1 MKYDKIIGLEKNIS
15 KLIMGNDNQIY
26 FDEASKLWDHWIEVG
41 GNAFDTAYVYGGGS
55 QEKLLGDWHRKR
67 NNLKD
72 LVIILLT
79 GGVLALLGVII
90 IGDYYVAVSENRPID
105 EEVITLMKMA
115 LTGLIGIIAGYM
127 GSK

>member
-1 MKYDKIIGLEKNIS
+1 MIK
-15 KLIMGNDNQIY
+15 
-26 FDEASKLWDHWIEVG
+26 
-41 GNAFDTAYVYGGGS
+41 
-55 QEKLLGDWHRKR
+55 
-67 NNLKD
+67 NLKD

-79 GGVLALLGVII
+79 GGVLILLGVII

>member
-1 MKYDKIIGLEKNIS
+1 MIK
-15 KLIMGNDNQIY
+15 
-26 FDEASKLWDHWIEVG
+26 
-41 GNAFDTAYVYGGGS
+41 
-55 QEKLLGDWHRKR
+55 
-67 NNLKD
+67 NLKD
-72 LVIILLT
+72 LVIVLLT

>member
-1 MKYDKIIGLEKNIS
+1 MIK
-15 KLIMGNDNQIY
+15 
-26 FDEASKLWDHWIEVG
+26 
-41 GNAFDTAYVYGGGS
+41 
-55 QEKLLGDWHRKR
+55 
-67 NNLKD
+67 NLKD

-105 EEVITLMKMA
+105 EEVITLMKIA

>member
-1 MKYDKIIGLEKNIS
+1 MIK
-15 KLIMGNDNQIY
+15 
-26 FDEASKLWDHWIEVG
+26 
-41 GNAFDTAYVYGGGS
+41 
-55 QEKLLGDWHRKR
+55 
-67 NNLKD
+67 NLKD

-115 LTGLIGIIAGYM
+115 LTGLIGILAGYM

>member
-1 MKYDKIIGLEKNIS
+1 MIK
-15 KLIMGNDNQIY
+15 
-26 FDEASKLWDHWIEVG
+26 
-41 GNAFDTAYVYGGGS
+41 
-55 QEKLLGDWHRKR
+55 
-67 NNLKD
+67 NLKD
-72 LVIILLT
+72 LVIILLS